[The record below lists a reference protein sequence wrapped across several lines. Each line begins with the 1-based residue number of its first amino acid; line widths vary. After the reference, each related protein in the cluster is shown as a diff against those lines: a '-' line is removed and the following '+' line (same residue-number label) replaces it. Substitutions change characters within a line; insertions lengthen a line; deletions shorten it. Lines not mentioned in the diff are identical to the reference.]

1 MPEFKV
7 YKNSDIMS
15 VSMGVPPGHRHIRTS
30 IETPEGVLV
39 FQEATIAA
47 IVRAYTTIKTHPVT
61 ESVKLVCSPLDT
73 KKKGYAQYQLMEADD
88 ADLLFPD
95 DEGSL

>member
-1 MPEFKV
+1 MPEFKI
-7 YKNSDIMS
+7 YKNSDIKS

-47 IVRAYTTIKTHPVT
+47 IVRAYTTIKTHPIT
-61 ESVKLVCSPLDT
+61 ESIKLNNIQLNDR
-73 KKKGYAQYQLMEADD
+73 KKGYAEFQLIESDD
-88 ADLLFPD
+88 QNLLLPD
-95 DEGSL
+95 SE